1 MPRTMEEASVSWSKG
16 RPVGSR
22 WRATA
27 IPSTRSEWRADF
39 SAYPGI
45 LHPAR
50 VRIGPA
56 ERSRG
61 RPRPA
66 QARPAVAARGR
77 DSSVSGQRPRDFELT
92 QREPRKPA
100 RSRRDRPANV
110 DPGGSRRDTCK
121 SDRKR
126 PRAAARQA
134 QGERRE
140 AGRNPAGAARLRLVR
155 AGQAAV
161 LHAHPSPRRLRGN
174 ARPSSR
180 SPAAGGEAGASG
192 APGTKDTENMRAKLE
207 PDPLAGV
214 RQPASR
220 STPDRGAL
228 ALRHRIRLARRAGPA
243 DFHVFPFPFLR
254 GSHGQ

>member
-45 LHPAR
+45 LHPGA
-50 VRIGPA
+50 GPA

-61 RPRPA
+61 RLRTARAAPPSRRAA
-66 QARPAVAARGR
+66 QE
-77 DSSVSGQRPRDFELT
+77 SSGSGQRPRDFELT
-92 QREPRKPA
+92 QREPRKAARNGHESPA
-100 RSRRDRPANV
+100 NIDHSGKTPRYLQIRPKTTACRRTASAGGSAARRAGTRQGRRDGVSSA
-110 DPGGSRRDTCK
+110 PGKPKSCTLTRRN
-121 SDRKR
+121 
-126 PRAAARQA
+126 AAVAGTRGQ
-134 QGERRE
+134 QPL
-140 AGRNPAGAARLRLVR
+140 AGRW
-155 AGQAAV
+155 
-161 LHAHPSPRRLRGN
+161 
-174 ARPSSR
+174 
-180 SPAAGGEAGASG
+180 GEAGTSG
-192 APGTKDTENMRAKLE
+192 APGTKDTENLRAILE

-243 DFHVFPFPFLR
+243 DFHAFPFPLLR